1 MFNKNDMLI
10 SSPSGMMIEERF
22 LVQETKTKTNQ
33 PTKLSPQ
40 SDFHLEMAIEV

>member
-1 MFNKNDMLI
+1 MWKILIMFNKNDMLI

-33 PTKLSPQ
+33 PTTVPSQ
-40 SDFHLEMAIEV
+40 IFT